1 MVAESNTILAAP
13 LVAST
18 PLTDTAVPSVHHTLM
33 LARLAD
39 VQLPP
44 EPVLWPA
51 FVFTGVALI
60 IIVFIYLSYRR
71 RQLSPTVKPESN
83 AQQALERLSIIET
96 AWSNGEIDARE
107 TAYRLSTL
115 LRLGL
120 NLPQLNH
127 HCPPNLAHSK
137 QTWQQTLTLFNQL
150 RYQPHTTTQP
160 LSRDTFAQLRLW
172 LSAPQHASAN
182 KPGKSGEADV

>member
-1 MVAESNTILAAP
+1 MIAESNTIAP
-13 LVAST
+13 PVNHA
-18 PLTDTAVPSVHHTLM
+18 LM

-39 VQLPP
+39 VQLPS
-44 EPVLWPA
+44 EPALWPA
-51 FVFTGVALI
+51 FIGVVLVIIGAVLAI
-60 IIVFIYLSYRR
+60 IIFIYLSYRR
-71 RQLSPTVKPESN
+71 RQQSPATQPDSN
-83 AQQALERLSIIET
+83 AQQALERLTTIET

-127 HCPPNLAHSK
+127 HCPPSLAHNK

-150 RYQPHTTTQP
+150 RYQSHTTTQP
-160 LSRDTFAQLRLW
+160 LSRDTFEQLRLW
-172 LSAPQHASAN
+172 LSASQHASAN
-182 KPGKSGEADV
+182 KSDKSGEADV

>member
-1 MVAESNTILAAP
+1 MIAESNTIAP
-13 LVAST
+13 PINHA
-18 PLTDTAVPSVHHTLM
+18 PM

-39 VQLPP
+39 VQLPS
-44 EPVLWPA
+44 EPTLWPA
-51 FVFTGVALI
+51 FTFISVMLIVIALI
-60 IIVFIYLSYRR
+60 YLGYRR
-71 RQLSPTVKPESN
+71 YQSAPPAQSNSN
-83 AQQALERLSIIET
+83 AQQALEKLTIVEN
-96 AWSNGEIDARE
+96 AWANNDIDARE

-127 HCPPNLAHSK
+127 HCPPSLAHSK

-150 RYQPHTTTQP
+150 RYQSHTTTQP
-160 LSRDTFAQLRLW
+160 LTRDTFEQLRLW

-182 KPGKSGEADV
+182 KPDTSSKPNKSGEADV

>member
-1 MVAESNTILAAP
+1 MIAASNTIAP
-13 LVAST
+13 PVNHA
-18 PLTDTAVPSVHHTLM
+18 LM

-39 VQLPP
+39 VQLPS
-44 EPVLWPA
+44 EPTLWPT
-51 FVFTGVALI
+51 VIGVILLFIAAAVV
-60 IIVFIYLSYRR
+60 IIVFIYPGYRR
-71 RQLSPTVKPESN
+71 RQLLPAIKPDNN
-83 AQQALERLSIIET
+83 AQQALERLTTIET

-127 HCPPNLAHSK
+127 HCPPSLAHSK
-137 QTWQQTLTLFNQL
+137 QTWQQILTLFNQL
-150 RYQPHTTTQP
+150 RYQSHTTPQQLT
-160 LSRDTFAQLRLW
+160 RDTFEQLRLW
-172 LSAPQHASAN
+172 LRASQHASAN